1 MGPANTR
8 YKRSLDALLKQRS
21 GRRNFVRPS
30 LSEFDSESESELS
43 EIFWEA
49 VSAAAIPQELLDAP
63 LAESL
68 PPQMEGEEEVDDT
81 IAESQKNMS
90 GEGRST
96 TWDDCLA
103 TVD

>member
-1 MGPANTR
+1 LGPANTR

-21 GRRNFVRPS
+21 GRRNFVRSS
-30 LSEFDSESESELS
+30 LSEFDSEFESELS

-49 VSAAAIPQELLDAP
+49 VSAAAIPQEVLEAP

-68 PPQMEGEEEVDDT
+68 PPQVEVDDEVDDT
-81 IAESQKNMS
+81 SNESQKNMS
-90 GEGRST
+90 CGGRST